1 MARESLAGSPR
12 GTIDQ
17 SVPAVR
23 GADRRAAGVVGFVL
37 FLVEA
42 AVLCWPTMLNRGAV
56 LVFPDTRSYFVA
68 GRAALTK
75 GLALL
80 WPHGAGVAGAAPS
93 EAAIQQARM
102 VRSAFYSLFIYI
114 AGAPLSLWVAVG
126 IQAML
131 LAAVLKLIFELM
143 CPQRPR
149 WYATGFIVTLALL
162 TTASW
167 VTSNAMPDV
176 FAPIAALSAIMLL
189 LFWDRLRPL
198 GRLAL
203 FVLIAVSCMMHLS
216 IPPVVLGLVG
226 VGALLHVRRLWR
238 QRSRYLT
245 VGIAV
250 VVALGATL
258 AASVIGFKQW
268 TLTPNGPPFLLAR
281 SLDDGPG
288 KLYLRKHCPEIG
300 LDMCKHLD
308 RLDVGDDDFIWH
320 QNGVYSAVPLKEA
333 AVLRTEDKRIY
344 VAAALEH
351 PWMQLRAIITNSLHQ
366 LGLFTLRE
374 YFIPSHAYADPEHP
388 PDLFTMYIRPVE
400 PAWQMYLAIPEYL
413 IVIVGLAY
421 ACWLWARGSL
431 GAIDRS
437 ALILV
442 FVAVSVNAFVCAFS
456 IPSPR
461 YEARVIWLIPMIAL
475 LFYYKAGSGG
485 HGERDRGTRSATGQR
500 RSAG

>member
-1 MARESLAGSPR
+1 MARESLAGTAR
-12 GTIDQ
+12 GTIDR
-17 SVPAVR
+17 PATTAVA
-23 GADRRAAGVVGFVL
+23 ADRRAAGVIGFVL
-37 FLVEA
+37 FLVET
-42 AVLCWPTMLNRGAV
+42 AVLCWPTLLNQGAV
-56 LVFPDTRSYFVA
+56 LVFPDTRSYYVA

-75 GLALL
+75 GLALF

-102 VRSAFYSLFIYI
+102 VRSAFYSLFTYI
-114 AGAPLSLWVAVG
+114 AGYPLSLWVAVG

-131 LAAVLKLIFELM
+131 LAAVLKLGFELI

-167 VTSNAMPDV
+167 VTSSAMPDV
-176 FAPIAALSAIMLL
+176 FAPIAAWCAILL
-189 LFWDRLRPL
+189 ILFWDRLRPV
-198 GRLAL
+198 GRIAL
-203 FVLIAVSCMMHLS
+203 FMLIAVGCMMHLS
-216 IPPVVLGLVG
+216 IPPVVLGVLG
-226 VGALLHVRRLWR
+226 VAALLRIRRLWR
-238 QRSRYLT
+238 WRSRYLT
-245 VGIAV
+245 VGVAV

-288 KLYLRKHCPEIG
+288 KLYLRAHCPAIG

-320 QNGVYSAVPLKEA
+320 QNGVYSAVPLDEA

-344 VAAALEH
+344 LAAALEH
-351 PWMQLRAIITNSLHQ
+351 PWMQLRAIVANSLSQ

-374 YFIPSHAYADPEHP
+374 YFIPSDAYADPTHP

-400 PAWQMYLAIPEYL
+400 PAWQVYLAIPEYL
-413 IVIVGLAY
+413 IVGLGLIY
-421 ACWLWARGSL
+421 GCWRWRSL
-431 GAIDRS
+431 GATDRS
-437 ALILV
+437 ALTLV
-442 FVAVSVNAFVCAFS
+442 LVAVSVNAFVCAFS

-461 YEARVIWLIPMIAL
+461 YEARVIWLVPMIAL

-485 HGERDRGTRSATGQR
+485 HGERDRVTSSAEGPR
-500 RSAG
+500 